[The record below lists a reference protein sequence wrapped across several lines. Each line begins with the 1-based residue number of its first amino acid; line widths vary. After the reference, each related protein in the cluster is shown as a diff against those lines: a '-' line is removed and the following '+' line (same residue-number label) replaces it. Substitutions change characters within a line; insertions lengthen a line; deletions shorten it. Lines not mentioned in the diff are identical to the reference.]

1 MEKKSKSWERNK
13 FLLIN
18 SAEVLAGPCSW
29 TFPTTAM
36 LLSAGCNRREELW
49 LTIVNVGEATL
60 SPHCA
65 VIFRL
70 SVPLEASLYWASVLK
85 IEKNGHLLLL
95 GDCYIVCDYF
105 FLLFIFFSSWIG
117 SAVRWMCWLVVSFI
131 YTDSKVYDY
140 SRFYTAHKSQFSL
153 VNKIPRF

>member
-1 MEKKSKSWERNK
+1 
-13 FLLIN
+13 
-18 SAEVLAGPCSW
+18 
-29 TFPTTAM
+29 M

-60 SPHCA
+60 SPRCT

-95 GDCYIVCDYF
+95 GDCYIVCDFILLYFF
-105 FLLFIFFSSWIG
+105 FLLLDWVCCQVNVLVSSIFY
-117 SAVRWMCWLVVSFI
+117 LH
-131 YTDSKVYDY
+131 
-140 SRFYTAHKSQFSL
+140 RFQGL
-153 VNKIPRF
+153 